1 VSVPCQHGPLS
12 DRFGSKRQAPL
23 MKSRRMNANP
33 GGFLVKVSG
42 RETNRHLTEIIGNFS
57 RRRRR
62 SGPTRTR
69 WDPLTWK
76 APPPPWGSA
85 CGSELNFMVAEQPT
99 PGQVVWVGSIC
110 HPGGSL

>member
-42 RETNRHLTEIIGNFS
+42 RETNRHLAEIIGNFS

-76 APPPPWGSA
+76 APPPPLGLRVWLGI
-85 CGSELNFMVAEQPT
+85 ELHTCEQPT
-99 PGQVVWVGSIC
+99 PGQV
-110 HPGGSL
+110 